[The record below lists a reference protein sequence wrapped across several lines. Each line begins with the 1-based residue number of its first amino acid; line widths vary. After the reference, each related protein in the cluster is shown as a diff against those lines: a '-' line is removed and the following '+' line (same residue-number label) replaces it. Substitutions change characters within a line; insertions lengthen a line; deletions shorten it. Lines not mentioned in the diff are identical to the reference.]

1 MHKQIFI
8 GTITLAL
15 IVGIICCKNND
26 PVVEDQLLELI
37 NEYSI
42 NIEGPSG
49 LALANDNT
57 SLWVVSDKHSKI
69 YQLDLT
75 GQTLQEIAIPGI
87 DLDLEGITAGLS
99 GHSFWVVQESLG
111 ELLKVDTL
119 GNEIQRIDIA
129 GARNGSGGLEG
140 ITINSINNH
149 IFLIKEKDPSILI
162 ELNTDFETI
171 LFRHLSTAT
180 DYSGIDYDEFN
191 NELWIVSDQEK
202 TIYRCELNGATL
214 NSYPI
219 PVNKAEGIAFDGG
232 NNLIYIVSDSA
243 ESLYIFRLK

>member
-1 MHKQIFI
+1 MHWQISTGI
-8 GTITLAL
+8 ITLTL
-15 IVGIICCKNND
+15 IVGIISCKNNA
-26 PVVEDQLLELI
+26 PAVEDQLLELVD
-37 NEYSI
+37 EYFI
-42 NIEGPSG
+42 NIEEPSG
-49 LALANDNT
+49 LALANDNS

-87 DLDLEGITAGLS
+87 GLEGITVGLS

-111 ELLKVDTL
+111 ELLNVDTL

-129 GARNGSGGLEG
+129 GAKNGSGGLEG

-191 NELWIVSDQEK
+191 NKLWLVSDQEK
-202 TIYRCELNGATL
+202 MIYRCEINGATL

-219 PVNKAEGIAFDGG
+219 HVNKAEGIAFDVV

-243 ESLYIFRLK
+243 ESLYIFKLK